1 MDWIETPDS
10 SNITRFGY
18 DKRSSVLSIEFKK
31 GGSYQ
36 YFDVPEAVFD
46 AMKSADSKGQYF
58 AQKVKGVFR
67 YARA

>member
-18 DKRSSVLSIEFKK
+18 DKRSNVLSIEFKK